1 MQPTC
6 LSQSTCDICKQPVSQ
21 SKCGICKQRAS
32 QSTCGICKQP
42 VSQSTC
48 DCNLHN
54 FTFMTKTALHMTDSS
69 FGTEGIIKNT
79 MHFLFCCTFH
89 MIQDDGY
96 SGTGSTK
103 KGWGVRHC
111 CCFCSISASFL
122 FALTTSSQEVQEK

>member
-1 MQPTC
+1 
-6 LSQSTCDICKQPVSQ
+6 
-21 SKCGICKQRAS
+21 
-32 QSTCGICKQP
+32 
-42 VSQSTC
+42 
-48 DCNLHN
+48 
-54 FTFMTKTALHMTDSS
+54 MTKTALHMTDSS